1 MRRERLDPGA
11 VYSKQDTMQVMWPRS
26 IYMGKSQR
34 FVSLTH
40 VERAK
45 GVLGTHG
52 DVPAGL
58 RVVRSMTYLVPE
70 PLNVKFESASEMI
83 KSHPRYQVA
92 CFYNESEMLS
102 VTERPSKSS
111 ESAISTSNESAIY
124 VYIWKK
130 QLK

>member
-1 MRRERLDPGA
+1 LIQA
-11 VYSKQDTMQVMWPRS
+11 LS
-26 IYMGKSQR
+26 IQRKTRCKSCGRVQ
-34 FVSLTH
+34 FTWEKASVSFLSQ

-83 KSHPRYQVA
+83 
-92 CFYNESEMLS
+92 
-102 VTERPSKSS
+102 
-111 ESAISTSNESAIY
+111 
-124 VYIWKK
+124 
-130 QLK
+130 